1 MLAGMPES
9 DTQAQVSHMF
19 NAIAKQY
26 DRVNRILSFGI
37 DQKWRKLLASNLPEK
52 ENLRLLDLATGT
64 CDQLLTLMETNKV
77 AKALGIDLAED
88 MLSLGGKKVA
98 ATPFAEKVELQ
109 VASALSIPAKDSS
122 FDVVTISFGIR
133 NVQGNCLSE
142 IFRVLA
148 PGGRALILEFSLP
161 ENKIIRSAHLFY
173 LRKILPTIGGFVSK
187 EKSAYSY
194 LNKTIESYPYGE
206 KFLQMME
213 REGFVD
219 FKAIPLTLGV
229 ATLYIG
235 EKP

>member
-1 MLAGMPES
+1 MQDG
-9 DTQAQVSHMF
+9 DTQVRVSHMF
-19 NAIAKQY
+19 NAIAKSY

-37 DQKWRKLLASNLPEK
+37 DQRWRKLLASHLPEK

-64 CDQLLTLMETNKV
+64 CDQLLTLMETDKV
-77 AKALGIDLAED
+77 VEALGIDLAED
-88 MLSLGGKKVA
+88 MLSLGKEKVA
-98 ATPFAEKVELQ
+98 STSYASQVELK
-109 VASALSIPAKDSS
+109 VASALEIPAKDNS
-122 FDVVTISFGIR
+122 FDCVTISFGIR
-133 NVQGNCLSE
+133 NVQGNCLAE

-161 ENKIIRSAHLFY
+161 ENRLVRSMHLFY

-194 LNKTIESYPYGE
+194 LNQTIESYPYGE

-219 FKAIPLTLGV
+219 LKAIPLTMGV
-229 ATLYIG
+229 ATLYVG